1 MRECQNE
8 TRACALADRTCRS
21 QDTEAAGHHLHL
33 PELMEP
39 VNLVQLQFVRSG
51 TLPLLF
57 LRVCS
62 MVAGP
67 ELMKLL
73 QTKVAVLR
81 EASA

>member
-39 VNLVQLQFVRSG
+39 VNLVQLQFVEAYQQTSW
-51 TLPLLF
+51 LL
-57 LRVCS
+57 
-62 MVAGP
+62 MAGSQAEAQGRP
-67 ELMKLL
+67 YSTATCRRRELI
-73 QTKVAVLR
+73 
-81 EASA
+81 